1 MNKSKRG
8 NFSSSIEFHM
18 RLIEGQLLPQKV
30 QAFYKL
36 EENNQ
41 KETKSGGRYFFKFDI
56 SIYVQSGAPK
66 LFEKFTALL

>member
-1 MNKSKRG
+1 MTKLKRG
-8 NFSSSIEFHM
+8 NISSSIEFHM

-41 KETKSGGRYFFKFDI
+41 KETKPGSRYFF
-56 SIYVQSGAPK
+56 
-66 LFEKFTALL
+66 